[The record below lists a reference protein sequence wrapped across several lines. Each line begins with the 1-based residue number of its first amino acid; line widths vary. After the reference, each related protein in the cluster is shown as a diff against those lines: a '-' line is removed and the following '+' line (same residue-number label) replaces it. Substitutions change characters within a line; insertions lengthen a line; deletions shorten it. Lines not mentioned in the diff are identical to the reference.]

1 MTEKIEVTET
11 MLKAARRELVAR
23 VVRESLQRHVGPS
36 AAYADE
42 YEIAHVVIAAL
53 EAHTSHNA
61 VELVEDFAAAFD
73 DWLSEISGYG
83 IEALFCSPEWSRVE
97 QTRAALAGQQ

>member
-1 MTEKIEVTET
+1 MSKSAMTIPESV
-11 MLKAARRELVAR
+11 ELVREALVACMNAHGLNDDTYIAPEDQEVMAR
-23 VVRESLQRHVGPS
+23 
-36 AAYADE
+36 AA
-42 YEIAHVVIAAL
+42 VAAL